1 MKRKRNGFLTFVVS
15 FMPGAAEMY
24 MGFMKCGFSLMLL
37 FLATAYCA
45 LGNIIDGGLGFLMAV
60 LVWFFAFFHARN
72 LSACDEAALQTVED
86 DFIWNSFL
94 GEETARKA
102 VPAVRKW
109 SALILIVIG
118 VGLLWKNLYS
128 MFANLIPEHLWD
140 MLWPIV
146 SRVPQIA
153 IAFIVIAIGVSL
165 MIGKKKELKDGE

>member
-37 FLATAYCA
+37 FLAAVYCTF
-45 LGNIIDGGLGFLMAV
+45 GNFMGEGLGMLLMV
-60 LVWFFAFFHARN
+60 LVWFLAFFHARN
-72 LSACDEAALQTVED
+72 LSACEGDALQSIED
-86 DFIWNSFL
+86 DFIWNRFW

-102 VPAVRKW
+102 APAVRKW
-109 SALILIVIG
+109 SAVFLIVIG
-118 VGLLWKNLYS
+118 VGLLWRNLYS
-128 MFANLIPEHLWD
+128 MFVHMIPEHLWN

-146 SRVPQIA
+146 ERVPQIA